1 MSVES
6 DWKRREEKAMDGE
19 ALHNCSGGIRLLNTS
34 GFRYTL
40 GALILGGLWSLLS
53 RALGAEILPD
63 PIEACTGF
71 LTSLGDPDFLRH
83 AAISVARLLGGLLLA
98 VLTGFPLG
106 LWFGHSRKAD
116 WLGAPLTFITFPVPK
131 IVLLPV
137 FFTIVGIGDA
147 SRILL
152 IALTAGYQ
160 ILVIVRAEALALDPA
175 YQLAFRSMGGN
186 GSALWRHVYIPAAL
200 PSLFTSLRVAVG
212 TSVAV
217 LFLAE
222 SFATDAGLGWLIM
235 DAWGMG
241 DVLRMFTGIIALSVL
256 GVALYGAVTLM
267 ERAAAPWARGSAQTF
282 G

>member
-1 MSVES
+1 MTSS
-6 DWKRREEKAMDGE
+6 EERKLKMRPVQSQTGVF
-19 ALHNCSGGIRLLNTS
+19 ALFRSS
-34 GFRYTL
+34 AFRY
-40 GALILGGLWSLLS
+40 ALAAFLLGGLWSMLS
-53 RALGAEILPD
+53 RALGPEILPD
-63 PIEACTGF
+63 PIEACAGF
-71 LTSLGDPDFLRH
+71 LVSLADPEFLGHAGTSL
-83 AAISVARLLGGLLLA
+83 ARLAGGLLLA

-106 LWFGHSRKAD
+106 LWFGHSKKAD

-147 SRILL
+147 SRVLL

-175 YQLAFRSMGGN
+175 YALAFRSMGGR
-186 GSALWRHVYIPAAL
+186 GSALWRHVYIPAAI
-200 PSLFTSLRVAVG
+200 PSLLTGIRVGVG
-212 TSVAV
+212 TAVAV

-222 SFATDAGLGWLIM
+222 SFATDSGLGWLIM

-256 GVALYGAVTLM
+256 GVALYGAVSLA
-267 ERAAAPWARGSAQTF
+267 EKIAAPWLAAKGGR
-282 G
+282 

>member
-1 MSVES
+1 MMKAES
-6 DWKRREEKAMDGE
+6 DLSRSNGALRDGKSAAA
-19 ALHNCSGGIRLLNTS
+19 ALLGSS
-34 GFRYTL
+34 SFRYAL
-40 GALILGGLWSLLS
+40 GALILGGLWSFFSRLL
-53 RALGAEILPD
+53 GPEILPD
-63 PIEACTGF
+63 PVEACKGF
-71 LTSLGDPDFLRH
+71 ILSLADPDFLH
-83 AAISVARLLGGLLLA
+83 HGALSIARLMGGLALA
-98 VLTGFPLG
+98 TVTGFPLG
-106 LWFGHSRKAD
+106 LWFGHSAKAD

-147 SRILL
+147 SRVLL

-160 ILVIVRAEALALDPA
+160 ILVIVRAEALALDPSYA
-175 YQLAFRSMGGN
+175 LAFRSMGGR
-186 GSALWRHVYIPAAL
+186 GAALWRHVYVPAAL

-212 TSVAV
+212 TAVAV

-256 GVALYGAVTLM
+256 GVALYAGVTLL
-267 ERAAAPWARGSAQTF
+267 ERLFSPWLRVHGKPTGA
-282 G
+282 

>member
-1 MSVES
+1 MTSS
-6 DWKRREEKAMDGE
+6 EERKLKMRPVQSQAGVF
-19 ALHNCSGGIRLLNTS
+19 ALFRSS
-34 GFRYTL
+34 AFRY
-40 GALILGGLWSLLS
+40 ALAAFLLGGLWSMLS
-53 RALGAEILPD
+53 RALGPEILPD
-63 PIEACTGF
+63 PIEACAGF
-71 LTSLGDPDFLRH
+71 LVSLADPEFLGHAGTSL
-83 AAISVARLLGGLLLA
+83 ARLAGGLLLA

-106 LWFGHSRKAD
+106 LWFGPAKKAD

-147 SRILL
+147 SRVFL

-175 YQLAFRSMGGN
+175 YALAFRSMGG
-186 GSALWRHVYIPAAL
+186 GLALWRHVYIPAAI
-200 PSLFTSLRVAVG
+200 PSLLTGLRVGVG
-212 TSVAV
+212 TAVAV

-222 SFATDAGLGWLIM
+222 SFATDSGLGWLIM

-256 GVALYGAVTLM
+256 GVALYGAVSLA
-267 ERAAAPWARGSAQTF
+267 EKIAAPWLAAKGGR
-282 G
+282 